1 MDEITF
7 RYSYTNS
14 DGDHWT
20 RWETYPAHEVER
32 MCKASVKKKS
42 WFENLTV
49 DQKFFIIFATV
60 IFTGLCILGAVD
72 ECQILVYVVK
82 SLLSR

>member
-1 MDEITF
+1 MGNITF

-20 RWETYPAHEVER
+20 RWETYPAHEVEQMR
-32 MCKASVKKKS
+32 KTSVEKKG
-42 WFENLTV
+42 WFESLPLDLQV
-49 DQKFFIIFATV
+49 LFVFFSLL
-60 IFTGLCILGAVD
+60 FTGLCILGATD